1 MGERQEVFGSSTAL
15 EKEYLRL
22 TALPTV
28 DAVRPPEVLQ
38 QVRRGQRCWLS
49 AALCGLCSMSLALNL
64 MCKAQQHACYLHLFA
79 DAPSCASLCV
89 CKAHGVCAPTSSS
102 SGRQPYWDAGA

>member
-1 MGERQEVFGSSTAL
+1 MFGSSTAL

-38 QVRRGQRCWLS
+38 QVRSRIL
-49 AALCGLCSMSLALNL
+49 
-64 MCKAQQHACYLHLFA
+64 
-79 DAPSCASLCV
+79 
-89 CKAHGVCAPTSSS
+89 T
-102 SGRQPYWDAGA
+102 

>member
-1 MGERQEVFGSSTAL
+1 MQQAPQPMETVVPTVALPRRQAGRAQAQTLREARVGEREEVFGSSTAL

-38 QVRRGQRCWLS
+38 QVRRGPRHWLG
-49 AALCGLCSMSLALNL
+49 AE
-64 MCKAQQHACYLHLFA
+64 
-79 DAPSCASLCV
+79 SCA
-89 CKAHGVCAPTSSS
+89 
-102 SGRQPYWDAGA
+102 WM

>member
-1 MGERQEVFGSSTAL
+1 MFGSSTAL

-38 QVRRGQRCWLS
+38 QVRRGRRRWLS
-49 AALCGLCSMSLALNL
+49 AALVGLCSMCLAWRRYARLNSMHVVCTCLWRL
-64 MCKAQQHACYLHLFA
+64 MHNLLNRG
-79 DAPSCASLCV
+79 ST
-89 CKAHGVCAPTSSS
+89 VCARKAR
-102 SGRQPYWDAGA
+102 GVLRHNILGGI